1 MCILSVNCQQ
11 AVLSNGPAI
20 IVYQHCITNRNGATS
35 KGQVSLED
43 NERSKHPT
51 SSLSDE
57 NMKKIRDLLKTDRY
71 FSCRGIA
78 EELNISISLRRS
90 PESFEE
96 EKSVYKAILF
106 WKKSLWVMRLGV
118 INMNLPQND
127 KVQNRSLMVRR
138 DRRRCHGSVGQEN
151 SEGSSATM
159 KEEGFLLAAR

>member
-35 KGQVSLED
+35 KGQVSFED

-57 NMKKIRDLLKTDRY
+57 NTKKIRDLLKTDRY

-96 EKSVYKAILF
+96 EKRLLGIRKTRTIVLHPYSGGKVEHQHRTSIDYSVKLVNQDQ
-106 WKKSLWVMRLGV
+106 K
-118 INMNLPQND
+118 D
-127 KVQNRSLMVRR
+127 
-138 DRRRCHGSVGQEN
+138 
-151 SEGSSATM
+151 
-159 KEEGFLLAAR
+159 